1 MKEYRELILSIFY
14 NPFNKRGR
22 IAQALR
28 FT

>member
-14 NPFNKRGR
+14 NPFNKREH